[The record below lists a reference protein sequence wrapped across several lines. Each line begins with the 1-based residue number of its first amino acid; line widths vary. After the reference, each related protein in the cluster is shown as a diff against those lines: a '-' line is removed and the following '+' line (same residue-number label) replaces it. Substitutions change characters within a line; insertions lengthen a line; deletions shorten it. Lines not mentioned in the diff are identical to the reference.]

1 MLHNVYATLVAQHG
15 WDANARTD
23 PTLMTG
29 NAVFLHH
36 FIDALLLQPCNPTCK
51 HCSLPGPAVISIS
64 VLIQSA
70 VVAARDAWIQ
80 ADANR
85 YRGAN
90 KCLLWKVFASRGL
103 GVGAAKYSDS
113 PAVPEDCMD
122 ETTTTL
128 SSLSSTPSSLTVS
141 STASSSTVSSTI
153 ESSIVE
159 PSTVDPSITSS
170 TATVSPASSCVDPK
184 CPVDLTGS
192 TGVLITTKATL
203 FTCAYAVGSCTWYL
217 PRGVL
222 RNTAQSNCPKTVT
235 C

>member
-1 MLHNVYATLVAQHG
+1 MLHNVYAALVAQHG

-90 KCLLWKVFASRGL
+90 KCLLWKAFASRGL
-103 GVGAAKYSDS
+103 GVGAANYNDS
-113 PAVPEDCMD
+113 PAVPEECMD
-122 ETTTTL
+122 ETTATL
-128 SSLSSTPSSLTVS
+128 SSSSSTPTSSAFT
-141 STASSSTVSSTI
+141 TSSSTISSTI
-153 ESSIVE
+153 ESSTLE
-159 PSTVDPSITSS
+159 PSITSS
-170 TATVSPASSCVDPK
+170 TATVSPASICVDPK

-203 FTCAYAVGSCTWYL
+203 FTCAYAIGSCTWYL
-217 PRGVL
+217 PGGVL